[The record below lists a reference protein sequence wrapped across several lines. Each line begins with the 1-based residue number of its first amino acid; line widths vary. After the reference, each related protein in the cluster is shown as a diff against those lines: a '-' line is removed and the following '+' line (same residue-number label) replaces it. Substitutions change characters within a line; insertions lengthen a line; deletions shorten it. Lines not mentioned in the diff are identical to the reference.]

1 MIKTSFGCTLALTPI
16 YFKIAQNQNR
26 LNMPALVVFKTLGI
40 HQELPHVNKT
50 SKTNYRDFYDEE
62 TQKIIADWFH
72 EDIQDFNY
80 KY

>member
-1 MIKTSFGCTLALTPI
+1 MIKNFFWMCSGTDTDLLQICPKSEP
-16 YFKIAQNQNR
+16 
-26 LNMPALVVFKTLGI
+26 LNMPVLVVFKTLGI
-40 HQELPHVNKT
+40 HQELPHVNKI

>member
-1 MIKTSFGCTLALTPI
+1 
-16 YFKIAQNQNR
+16 
-26 LNMPALVVFKTLGI
+26 MPALVVFKTLGI
-40 HQELPHVNKT
+40 HQELPHVNKI